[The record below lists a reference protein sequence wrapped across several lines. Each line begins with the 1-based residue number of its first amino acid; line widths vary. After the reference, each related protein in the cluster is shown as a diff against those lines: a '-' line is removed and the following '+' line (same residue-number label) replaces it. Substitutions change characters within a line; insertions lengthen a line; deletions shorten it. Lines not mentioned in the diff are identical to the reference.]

1 MSSLTRKFLSE
12 LGLNDET
19 SDLIIKEH
27 TGVTDA
33 LKADSQKNAD
43 KIADLQKQLDDS
55 KKEIAV
61 YADKLSNAN
70 AKISEFEREDFK
82 SKYDS
87 KVQELEN
94 LKSDYAAKESATNR
108 KNVLSKKL
116 KNLGYSDSA
125 TSIIVNRSDFPDKIQ
140 LDENGN
146 ATNIDDVITGIQNE
160 SDFAGFTPH
169 KDNSAHMPSNPPGNN
184 GKSNSMTK
192 EKIMSI
198 KNTAER
204 QKAISE
210 NPELFGLD

>member
-140 LDENGN
+140 LDEN
-146 ATNIDDVITGIQNE
+146 
-160 SDFAGFTPH
+160 
-169 KDNSAHMPSNPPGNN
+169 
-184 GKSNSMTK
+184 
-192 EKIMSI
+192 
-198 KNTAER
+198 
-204 QKAISE
+204 
-210 NPELFGLD
+210 